1 MNSAH
6 DVDPDEPGEPEDF
19 YYDTRTGEVARGP
32 VASWTHR
39 MGPYPTREAA
49 ENALATARER
59 SEAWDE
65 EDRREREE

>member
-1 MNSAH
+1 MSTDD
-6 DVDPDEPGEPEDF
+6 DVTGQDQY

-32 VASWTHR
+32 VGSWSGR

-49 ENALATARER
+49 ENALATARAR
-59 SEAWDE
+59 TEAWDE